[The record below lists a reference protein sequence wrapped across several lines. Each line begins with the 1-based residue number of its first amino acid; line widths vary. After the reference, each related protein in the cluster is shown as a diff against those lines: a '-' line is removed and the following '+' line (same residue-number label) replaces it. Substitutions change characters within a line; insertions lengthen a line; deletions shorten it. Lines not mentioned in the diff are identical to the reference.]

1 LAEGK
6 RRSEHCKQKGKTL
19 RLRLTGPV
27 NRGLLVWREKSG
39 QSSAKIW
46 RGQCRYSVVAV
57 LPHRHASPPLRSHK
71 PQIRVFAGSA
81 TGMAQKLK
89 AGGG

>member
-1 LAEGK
+1 
-6 RRSEHCKQKGKTL
+6 
-19 RLRLTGPV
+19 V
-27 NRGLLVWREKSG
+27 DRGLPVWRDKSG
-39 QSSAKIW
+39 QLSAKIW

-57 LPHRHASPPLRSHK
+57 LPHCHAPPQRRTHQ